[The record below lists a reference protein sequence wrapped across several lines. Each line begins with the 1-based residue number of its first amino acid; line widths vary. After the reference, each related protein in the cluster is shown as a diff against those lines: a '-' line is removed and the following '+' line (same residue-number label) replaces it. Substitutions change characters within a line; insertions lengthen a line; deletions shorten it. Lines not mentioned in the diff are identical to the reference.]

1 VSRIRHGLRSG
12 HMTGNKTRVAVV
24 FGGRSSE
31 HAISCVSAGSVLS
44 YLDQERYEVVPV
56 GITTH
61 GAWVLGTADP
71 RELVIADRALPAVD
85 AAGTALALPGDPTR
99 GGLVILDPDR
109 AGEVF
114 SRVDVV
120 FPVLHGPFGEDGTIQ
135 GLLEMA
141 GVPYVGAGVLASA
154 AGMDKEFTKK
164 LLAADGL
171 PIGDLVVLR
180 PGAATLTAEQ
190 RDRLGLP
197 VFVKPARAGSS
208 VGITRVTEWSAL
220 DRAIAVAREHDPKV
234 LVEAAVPG
242 REVEVGVLEYPDGRV
257 LASVPAEIRI
267 VGGGGVSPEFY
278 DFEAKYL
285 DDVCEFDIPAKLDDE
300 VTERVRELA
309 VAAFRALDGQGLARV
324 DFFVG
329 PAGELTVNEVNTMPG
344 FTPISMYPRAWA
356 VTGVDYPTLLTT
368 LVETALA
375 RGVGLR

>member
-1 VSRIRHGLRSG
+1 MSRIRHGLRSG

-44 YLDQERYEVVPV
+44 YLDQERYDVVPV

-114 SRVDVV
+114 SRIDVV

-171 PIGDLVVLR
+171 PIGDHVVLR
-180 PGAATLTAEQ
+180 PGVATLTAEQ

-208 VGITRVTEWSAL
+208 VGITRVTDWAAL

-267 VGGGGVSPEFY
+267 VGDGGVSPEFY

-285 DDVCEFDIPAKLDDE
+285 DDVCEFVIPAKLDDE